1 MSYMRDDEFYVFGT
15 GTHVDICKTADR
27 TPEQQAAVD
36 RKYMRFRRFMVKKP
50 IKWNDEGKECMWVY
64 DWPRWTRLLGIRR
77 YYLIKS
83 KIGMKRAV
91 RRTKKQ
97 IKHTKKYG
105 YDPHSVSMR
114 YEKFEELIK
123 SYCSRMTDDEFYEFF
138 NDRPHDEKTE
148 QDNTPKDAV

>member
-1 MSYMRDDEFYVFGT
+1 MSYMRDDEFYVWGGIDGIT
-15 GTHVDICKTADR
+15 ISKCARR

-36 RKYMRFRRFMVKKP
+36 RSYMRFLNFMVKVP
-50 IKWNDEGKECMWVY
+50 TYREDGTVRFWTYE
-64 DWPRWTRLLGIRR
+64 WPLWTRLLGIRR

-97 IKHTKKYG
+97 IKHTEKYG

-123 SYCSRMTDDEFYEFF
+123 SYCSRMTDEQFYKFF
-138 NDRPHDEKTE
+138 NDRPHESAE
-148 QDNTPKDAV
+148 EM